1 MAEMSSIIATEEHFN
16 ALIKEHGG
24 ILRATIIRL
33 CPRDLGLQFDDIE
46 QEARLRLWR
55 GIASEREIRDP
66 ASYIY
71 RIAVTVTIDA
81 IRRSKTR
88 REEQL
93 EDDDNQEQF
102 NRVHHATSAS
112 DSPDRVAERQQIIG
126 RVEAVLAGFSE
137 DRRRAVALYLQGLN
151 TTEIGDTLLWSEP
164 KARNLLYR
172 GLKELRRQLRAEGI
186 DYEIE

>member
-1 MAEMSSIIATEEHFN
+1 MAEISSTTETEEHFN
-16 ALIKEHGG
+16 TLLKEHGR
-24 ILRATIIRL
+24 ILRSTIVRL

-81 IRRSKTR
+81 IRRAKAR

-93 EDDDNQEQF
+93 QDDDLEEPF
-102 NRVHHATSAS
+102 VRVRDAGGPP
-112 DSPDRVAERQQIIG
+112 DLPDRMAERQQVIG
-126 RVEAVLAGFSE
+126 RVETVLAGFPD

-151 TTEIGDTLLWSEP
+151 TTEIGDTLSWSEP

-172 GLKELRRQLRAEGI
+172 GLKELRSRLRAEGI
-186 DYEIE
+186 EYEIE

>member
-1 MAEMSSIIATEEHFN
+1 MAEISSITETEEHFN
-16 ALIKEHGG
+16 ALLKEHGG
-24 ILRATIIRL
+24 ILRSTIVRL

-55 GIASEREIRDP
+55 GVASEREIRDP

-81 IRRSKTR
+81 IRRARAR

-93 EDDDNQEQF
+93 EDDEREETF
-102 NRVHHATSAS
+102 IRVSSSAGAS
-112 DSPDRVAERQQIIG
+112 ELPDRAAERQQVIS
-126 RVEAVLAGFSE
+126 RVETVLAGFSE

-172 GLKELRRQLRAEGI
+172 GLKELRGRLRAEGI
-186 DYEIE
+186 EYEIE